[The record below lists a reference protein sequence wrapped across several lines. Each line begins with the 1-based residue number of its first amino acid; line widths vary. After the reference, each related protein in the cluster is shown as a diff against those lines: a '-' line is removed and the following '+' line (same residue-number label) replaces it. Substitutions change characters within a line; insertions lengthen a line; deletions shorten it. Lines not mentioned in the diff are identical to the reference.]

1 MKISLSIL
9 TVLLFTSLT
18 SFSQHVSMSIQQV
31 REKNIKIE
39 DIEKN
44 YKNAI
49 DTPPAESVFK
59 AEELQPAYQ
68 KLLQDFNTFLSK
80 NNFKWEKKTKCFQR
94 IYFNNDGTID
104 YFIYNFLGKP
114 EDQPSAEK
122 QAEFGKLLNQFVQDY
137 KFALSA
143 KVKFTQCS
151 PTSYMP

>member
-1 MKISLSIL
+1 MKITISIL
-9 TVLLFTSLT
+9 TMLLFGTLQ
-18 SFSQHVSMSIQQV
+18 SFGQHVGMSIQQL

-59 AEELQPAYQ
+59 TEELQPAYE
-68 KLLQDFNTFLSK
+68 KLLKDFSAFLFQK
-80 NNFKWEKKTKCFQR
+80 NFKWERKTKCFQR
-94 IYFNNDGTID
+94 IYFNTDGTID
-104 YFIYNFLGKP
+104 YFIFNFLGKP
-114 EDQPSAEK
+114 EDQPSPEK
-122 QAEFGKLLNQFVQDY
+122 QTEFEKLVNLFVQDY

-143 KVKFTQCS
+143 KVKFAQCS